1 MATRANLT
9 RMVGAEILPGDETD
23 AIKAAVQALAAL
35 ISGGKLPVD
44 IGSSL
49 VTVDIAQ
56 VDVDALIAGIA
67 NGATQADILAK
78 LSADPATETTQATL
92 ALETGGN
99 LAAIATSVGIG
110 SSMTSVAVNVDAGAA
125 AQELIGTPGAGHE
138 LWIYGYELHANIG
151 GTYQFLSAA
160 TAKTGIMPV
169 AALGGVARDSSN
181 PIFKCTANEALN
193 IKSVTCAADG
203 IITYRDVTL

>member
-1 MATRANLT
+1 MATRAILT
-9 RMVGAEILPGDETD
+9 QQVGAEILPGDETD
-23 AIKAAVQALAAL
+23 AIKAAVVALAA
-35 ISGGKLPVD
+35 IITGGKLPVD

-49 VTVDIAQ
+49 VNVDLAE
-56 VDVDALIAGIA
+56 VDVTALIAGIA
-67 NGATQADILAK
+67 NGATQADILTK

-110 SSMTSVAVNVDAGAA
+110 SSMTSVAVNVDAGAS
-125 AQELIGTPGAGHE
+125 QELIGTPGAGHE

-181 PIFKCTANEALN
+181 PIFKCTDNEALN